1 MRSLE
6 GNWRGLTRSL
16 VAEELGSRLPAP
28 GFRLP
33 LPLSVPGSF
42 CFLLFVSVLYSAQ
55 SVVRKLYRSQAVSKA
70 VPKTESP
77 EARSRKPVPKCL
89 ENEGG
94 SSEIHSVVT
103 FL

>member
-42 CFLLFVSVLYSAQ
+42 CFLLFVSVLYLAQ
-55 SVVRKLYRSQAVSKA
+55 SVVRKLYRSASRVQSSA
-70 VPKTESP
+70 ENREP